1 METLAH
7 HLLGFED
14 VKKPTFIGRSEW
26 DDYPLQDEQV
36 QYASVDAFLSFKMGK
51 ALHVWNWN
59 R

>member
-1 METLAH
+1 
-7 HLLGFED
+7 

-26 DDYPLQDEQV
+26 DDYPLRDEQV